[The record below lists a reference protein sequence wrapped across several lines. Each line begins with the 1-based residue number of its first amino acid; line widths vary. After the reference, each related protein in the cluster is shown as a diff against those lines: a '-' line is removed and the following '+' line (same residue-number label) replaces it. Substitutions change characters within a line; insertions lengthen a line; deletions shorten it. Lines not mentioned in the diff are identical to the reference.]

1 MSELDRCLDFL
12 RSFAFRIAERTS
24 QGRLGQAVLNDRLA
38 RVWSLNYLLAERELG
53 EEVTAGE
60 LAEEADHLLGAAG
73 LGHRKVEVLDAEPA
87 ARLEPGF
94 RALGWHVECDL
105 VMPHRRP
112 PDRESDTSSVEELE
126 ASELEEVWAEGT
138 RSGPYGADEEVVQQ
152 LVEQKHVLAAAGAR
166 FFATWVDG
174 EIASH
179 CDLYSDGSTAQ
190 IEAVMTLEAF
200 RNRGLAR
207 AVVTKALEESRAA
220 GHDLT
225 FLLADQAD
233 WPRHLYVKLGFDG
246 VGSVYEFVLRR

>member
-12 RSFAFRIAERTS
+12 RKFTFRVAQRTS
-24 QGRLGQAVLNDRLA
+24 RGRLGHAVLNDRLP
-38 RVWSLNYLLAERELG
+38 RVWSLNYLLAERGLG
-53 EEVTAGE
+53 DDVTAGE
-60 LAEEADHLLGAAG
+60 LAEEADHLLGGAG
-73 LGHRKVEVLDAEPA
+73 LSHRKVEVLEAESA

-94 RALGWHVECDL
+94 RALGWHVERDL
-105 VMPHRRP
+105 VMTHHRP
-112 PDRESDTSSVEELE
+112 PDRESDTSNVEELE
-126 ASELEEVWAEGT
+126 ASELEEVWAKGT

-166 FFATWVDG
+166 FFAARVDG

-179 CDLYSDGSTAQ
+179 CDLYSDGSTGQ

-207 AVVTKALEESRAA
+207 AVVTKALEESRGA

-225 FLLADQAD
+225 FLLADHDD
-233 WPRHLYVKLGFDG
+233 WPRRLYVKLGFDE

>member
-12 RSFAFRIAERTS
+12 RNFAFRVAERTS
-24 QGRLGQAVLNDRLA
+24 AGRLGRAMLNDRLP
-38 RVWSLNYLLAERELG
+38 RVWSLNYLLAGRELG
-53 EEVTAGE
+53 VDVTAGE

-73 LGHRKVEVLDAEPA
+73 LGHRKVEVLEAESA

-94 RALGWHVECDL
+94 RALGWHVERDL
-105 VMPHRRP
+105 VMTHRRP
-112 PDRESDTSSVEELE
+112 PDRESDTSNVEELE
-126 ASELEEVWAEGT
+126 APELEQVWAEGT

-152 LVEQKHVLAAAGAR
+152 LVAQKHVLAAAGAR
-166 FFATWVDG
+166 FFAARVDG

-179 CDLYSDGSTAQ
+179 CDLYPDGSTGQ
-190 IEAVMTLEAF
+190 IEAVMTLAAF

-225 FLLADQAD
+225 FLLADQDD

-246 VGSVYEFVLRR
+246 VGSVYEFVLRH

>member
-1 MSELDRCLDFL
+1 MSELDRCVDFL

-24 QGRLGQAVLNDRLA
+24 RGRLGHAVLNDRLA

-53 EEVTAGE
+53 EDVTAGE

-73 LGHRKVEVLDAEPA
+73 LGHRKVEVLEADSA

-94 RALGWHVECDL
+94 RALGWHVERDL

-112 PDRESDTSSVEELE
+112 PNRESDTSKVEELE

-138 RSGPYGADEEVVQQ
+138 RSGPYGADEEVVRQ

-166 FFATWVDG
+166 FFAARVEG

-179 CDLYSDGSTAQ
+179 CDLYSDGSTGQ

-207 AVVTKALEESRAA
+207 AVVTKALEESRAS

-233 WPRHLYVKLGFDG
+233 WPRHLYVKLGFDE
-246 VGSVYEFVLRR
+246 VGSVYEFLLRR